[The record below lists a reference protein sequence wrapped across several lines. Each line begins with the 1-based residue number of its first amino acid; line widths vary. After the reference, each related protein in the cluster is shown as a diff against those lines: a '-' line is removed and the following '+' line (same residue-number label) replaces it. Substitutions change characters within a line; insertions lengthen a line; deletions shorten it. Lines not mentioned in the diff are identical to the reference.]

1 MKEVNI
7 LASILL
13 KGIIYPSHYRHNA
26 PHKNIYVNILGF
38 LGTYGKDK
46 YTLKWQENLNE
57 MILVLMN
64 KLVFSQAINHLL
76 VY

>member
-46 YTLKWQENLNE
+46 YTLK
-57 MILVLMN
+57 
-64 KLVFSQAINHLL
+64 
-76 VY
+76 